1 MILIKS
7 ARELDKMRES
17 ARITQCVLN
26 EVINHIR
33 VGSTTYELDRIAE
46 QALAQYDALPAFKG
60 YRGYPASVCVSVN
73 EEVVHGI
80 PGKRKLREGDIVSL
94 DFGVLKDGY
103 YGDMAVTVGV
113 GKISPE
119 REKLLRVTKESL
131 LRGIEQAQ
139 PGKRLGDISHAI
151 ESYVVNNGFSIV
163 RDYVGHGIGREMH
176 EEPQIPNFGEPNTGP
191 VLKEGMVFA
200 IEPMVNVGTY
210 KVKTLADGWTVV
222 TRDKKASAHFEHTVA
237 ITENGPEVLTWQK
250 TT

>member
-1 MILIKS
+1 MIQIKS